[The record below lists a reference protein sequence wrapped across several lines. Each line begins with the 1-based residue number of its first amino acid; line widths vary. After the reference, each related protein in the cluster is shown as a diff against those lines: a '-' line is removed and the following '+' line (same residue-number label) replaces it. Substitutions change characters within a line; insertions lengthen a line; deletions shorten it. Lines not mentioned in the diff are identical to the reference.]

1 MDSDGSR
8 TNAGMARQR
17 NFQAEYERRV
27 VSAARRGLTRSQAR
41 GHARNGEPSIR
52 PTSAK
57 DRDRFEAALK
67 LYRQTGNQSAAAK
80 ALNLAPERLRRF
92 LRETV
97 QIQGR
102 GRSLKITDNR
112 KREMMVLSNGGAH
125 QIHLRDFEQ
134 ASLNGRHLAT
144 VAKFILSN
152 NRDLLAPFEGRSV
165 IDARGKSHL
174 LETHPN
180 TLHRLHSH
188 GSEIFHEI
196 YTLIS
201 NGV

>member
-1 MDSDGSR
+1 MGR
-8 TNAGMARQR
+8 TRDYK
-17 NFQAEYERRV
+17 AEYERRV
-27 VSAARRGLTRSQAR
+27 ASAARRGLTRSQAR
-41 GHARNGEPSIR
+41 GHARNGEASIR
-52 PTSAK
+52 PISAK
-57 DRDRFEAALK
+57 DSDRFEAALK
-67 LYRQTGNQSAAAK
+67 LYRQTGNQSASAK
-80 ALNLAPERLRRF
+80 AVNLAPERLRRF

-97 QIQGR
+97 QVQGR
-102 GRSLKITDNR
+102 GQSLKITDNR
-112 KREMMVLSNGGAH
+112 NREMMVLSDGVAC
-125 QIHLRDFEQ
+125 QIRLRDFEQ
-134 ASLNGRHLAT
+134 ASLNGQYLAA
-144 VAKFILSN
+144 VAKFISSN